1 MNQLFDIIILLLR
14 IAFIFV
20 IYFFIYLVVRVITRE
35 FNSSARR
42 RSAAPAEADY
52 AQREQVVAPPV
63 NPSTGV
69 PGRLVVINSGNATM
83 VRPGAVL
90 ALQPVTPLGRRPDNA
105 IILDDNF
112 VSSQHSLIALR
123 DGNWWLS
130 DVASTNGT
138 LLNEKVIQQPQK
150 LNWGD
155 VIGVGGVRL
164 RLEP

>member
-1 MNQLFDIIILLLR
+1 MNQFFDIIILLLR
-14 IAFIFV
+14 IALIFV

-42 RSAAPAEADY
+42 RTAYPEPEYVQQERMAVPPLNPTTGAA
-52 AQREQVVAPPV
+52 
-63 NPSTGV
+63 
-69 PGRLVVINSGNATM
+69 GRLVVIDSGNATTL
-83 VRPGAVL
+83 RPGAVL
-90 ALQPVTPLGRRPDNA
+90 ALQPVTPIGRRPDNA

-123 DGNWWLS
+123 DGSWWLS

-138 LLNEKVIQQPQK
+138 FLNDKQIQQPQK

-155 VIGVGGVRL
+155 VIGVGGVRF